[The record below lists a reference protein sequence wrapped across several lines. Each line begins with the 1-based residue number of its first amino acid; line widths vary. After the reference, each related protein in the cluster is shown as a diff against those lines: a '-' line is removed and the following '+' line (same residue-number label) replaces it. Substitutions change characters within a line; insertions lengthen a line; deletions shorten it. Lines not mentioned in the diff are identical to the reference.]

1 MMTKKSKYIFV
12 TGGVLSG
19 LGKGI
24 TASSIG
30 CNLRARGLKITAVKI
45 DPYLN
50 CDAGTMNPYQHGE
63 VYVMEDGGEVDLD
76 LGNYERFLDVNLT
89 REHNITTG
97 KAYLTVIEKERRG
110 DYLGKTVQIIPHVTN
125 EIKDQIK
132 RVAKASKADVTMVEL
147 GGTVGD
153 IESMPFMEAVRQLD
167 MESGEDDCLF
177 IHTTL
182 VPVMGVVG
190 EQKTKPTQHSVKEL
204 RAIGIQPDIIVAR
217 GAKPLQ
223 EEIKKKISLFCDV
236 PKEAVVSAPD
246 AKSIYYVP
254 GILEEQGLTNY
265 ILGKFNIYA
274 PVINMK
280 KWDKFV
286 YNLDHPK
293 HKVEIAIVGKYTHLH
308 DSYMSHLEALNHSAS
323 DAKTEVKV
331 RWVEATD
338 IEKKGAEKMLA
349 GINGILIPGGFG
361 ERGTEGKMMS
371 ATYARENDIP
381 FLGVCLGF
389 QLAIIEF
396 SRNVLK
402 FKGANSSEFDE
413 NTKFP
418 VIDLLPEQREIK
430 DMGATMRLGA
440 NKIKLKKNSK
450 AYDMYKKLKISER
463 HRHRYEVN
471 HDFIKDIENAGLK
484 FTGTS
489 LDGRRMEVAELKG
502 HPFYIATQF
511 HPEFKSRPSKPSP
524 THLGLVMAAGKHARS
539 NSKKK
544 PRRKPKAKTATKGK
558 AKAGKKKAK
567 K

>member
-1 MMTKKSKYIFV
+1 MSKKTKYIFV

-30 CNLRARGLKITAVKI
+30 RNLRSRGLKVTAIKI

-63 VYVMEDGGEVDLD
+63 VYVMDDGGEVDLD

-89 REHNITTG
+89 RENNITTG

-110 DYLGKTVQIIPHVTN
+110 DYLGNTVQIIPHVTN

-132 RVAKASKADVTMVEL
+132 RVAKASKADVTLVEL

-153 IESMPFMEAVRQLD
+153 IESMPFMEAVRQLH
-167 MESGEDDCLF
+167 METYADDCLF

-217 GAKPLQ
+217 GAKPLRK
-223 EEIKKKISLFCDV
+223 EITKKISLFCDV
-236 PKEAVVSAPD
+236 PMEAVVSAPD
-246 AKSIYYVP
+246 AESIYYVP
-254 GILEEQGLTNY
+254 EILEKQGLTDY
-265 ILGKFNIYA
+265 ILGRFNIYA
-274 PVINMK
+274 PVINSK

-286 YNLDHPK
+286 YNLDNPK
-293 HKVEIAIVGKYTHLH
+293 HDVEIAIVGKYTHLH
-308 DSYMSHLEALNHSAS
+308 DSYMSHLEALNHAGS
-323 DAKTEVKV
+323 DSKTRVKV

-338 IEKKGAEKMLA
+338 IEKKGAEKHL
-349 GINGILIPGGFG
+349 GGVDGVLIPGGFG
-361 ERGTEGKMMS
+361 ERGTGGKMMS
-371 ATYARENDIP
+371 ATYARENGIP

-389 QLAIIEF
+389 QLAVIEF
-396 SRNVLK
+396 ARNVLDYE
-402 FKGANSSEFDE
+402 GANSSEFDE
-413 NTKFP
+413 HTKYP
-418 VIDLLPEQREIK
+418 VIDLLPEQRKIK

-440 NKIKLKKNSK
+440 NPIILKKNSK
-450 AYDMYKKLKISER
+450 AHDLYKKLKISER

-471 HDFIKDIENAGLK
+471 HEYIKAIEKAGLK
-484 FTGTS
+484 FTGS
-489 LDGRRMEVAELKG
+489 SPDGRRMEVAELKG
-502 HPFYIATQF
+502 HPYYLATQF
-511 HPEFKSRPSKPSP
+511 HPEFKSRPANPSK
-524 THLGLVMAAGKHARS
+524 THLGLVFAAVKYSKSKSDTTSKA
-539 NSKKK
+539 KKK
-544 PRRKPKAKTATKGK
+544 PAAKKATT
-558 AKAGKKKAK
+558 KKKAK
-567 K
+567 AKKK